1 MVPDAPSPFVEIPH
15 TDWLCANTLAFAIY
29 DRFPVSPGHVLV
41 ITRRVVPTFFEC
53 TADEQAALMELV
65 GEVKRL
71 LDQRDPKPNGYN
83 VGFNSG
89 AAAGQT
95 VPHVHVHVIPRYA
108 GDMADPRGG
117 VRHVIPEKGNYL
129 TRAAT
134 ISLTTGPDRP
144 LWPRLADRLPGAS
157 EIDLLASFVQTS
169 GLDLVGKSLF
179 RAIAA
184 GAKVRVLVGDYLGI
198 TSPDALRLLLGW
210 MEMAGAGLETRLA
223 ELENLRGSP
232 DSFHPKA
239 WRIADASGG
248 IVVVGSSNLS
258 RAALETG
265 VEWNLVGETSGSGTL
280 DRELSAAFDDL
291 WQQATP
297 LSAEVVERYAA
308 RAAEAAE
315 LRRAWD
321 GGPDGSIKALSGSE
335 GIKGNQPPN
344 SPCAPAPPFTPRPW
358 QQEALASL
366 AAIRSDGYSKALVA
380 VATGLGKTWL
390 AAFDVIAVGRE
401 LGRPPR
407 VLVIAHRAEILAQ
420 AEATLRQ
427 AMESE
432 WRDGAASPGFRR
444 GLLGI
449 PVSYVAGSSCDLT
462 GQLVIASIQ
471 KLSRPDSLAALA
483 AAAPFDY
490 CVIDEVHH
498 AEAPS
503 YRRVLAR
510 LSELSRAAPSF
521 TLGLTATPER
531 TDGVD
536 VATLFDDILAYQ
548 ATIGD
553 GIAEGSLVPF
563 RYRGLKDDV
572 DFEQI
577 PWRNGRFDPAVLE
590 AALENAPRMERLWAE
605 WEKGGC
611 THLPQGNGG
620 CHLFPRRTL
629 VFCCSRRHAVFAR
642 DWLRK
647 RGVAA
652 AAVFS
657 DAAGLGGPVSD
668 PRMASLAAFHAGTL
682 SALCVVDLFNEGVDI
697 PLVDRVVMLRPT
709 ESKIVFLQQLGRG
722 LRAADGKL
730 RLEVIDFVGNHRV
743 FASRLVH
750 LLSLAPSATA
760 ADATGFAL
768 LKRYLDGREPALPEG
783 CVLDVELEAKE
794 LLARFLPAGRAAVE
808 EAYRGMRAELGRRPT
823 P

>member
-1 MVPDAPSPFVEIPH
+1 MVPDAPSPFVELPQ
-15 TDWLCANTLAFAIY
+15 TDWVCANALAFAVY

-129 TRAAT
+129 AESRPLAPQAEPNKPLAEQAVYF
-134 ISLTTGPDRP
+134 LTTGPDRP
-144 LWPRLADRLPGAS
+144 LWHRLADRLPGAS

-184 GAKVRVLVGDYLGI
+184 GAKVRLLVGDYLGI
-198 TSPDALRLLLGW
+198 TSPEALRLLLGW

-401 LGRPPR
+401 PGSSRRPRPRSGRPWKANGGTARHPP
-407 VLVIAHRAEILAQ
+407 
-420 AEATLRQ
+420 
-427 AMESE
+427 
-432 WRDGAASPGFRR
+432 ASAGGFLGFRSPTS
-444 GLLGI
+444 
-449 PVSYVAGSSCDLT
+449 PVRRATSPASSSSPRSKSF
-462 GQLVIASIQ
+462 LVPTV
-471 KLSRPDSLAALA
+471 SRP
-483 AAAPFDY
+483 
-490 CVIDEVHH
+490 
-498 AEAPS
+498 
-503 YRRVLAR
+503 
-510 LSELSRAAPSF
+510 
-521 TLGLTATPER
+521 
-531 TDGVD
+531 
-536 VATLFDDILAYQ
+536 
-548 ATIGD
+548 
-553 GIAEGSLVPF
+553 
-563 RYRGLKDDV
+563 
-572 DFEQI
+572 
-577 PWRNGRFDPAVLE
+577 
-590 AALENAPRMERLWAE
+590 
-605 WEKGGC
+605 
-611 THLPQGNGG
+611 
-620 CHLFPRRTL
+620 
-629 VFCCSRRHAVFAR
+629 SRR
-642 DWLRK
+642 L
-647 RGVAA
+647 
-652 AAVFS
+652 
-657 DAAGLGGPVSD
+657 
-668 PRMASLAAFHAGTL
+668 PRL
-682 SALCVVDLFNEGVDI
+682 I
-697 PLVDRVVMLRPT
+697 
-709 ESKIVFLQQLGRG
+709 
-722 LRAADGKL
+722 
-730 RLEVIDFVGNHRV
+730 
-743 FASRLVH
+743 
-750 LLSLAPSATA
+750 TA
-760 ADATGFAL
+760 
-768 LKRYLDGREPALPEG
+768 
-783 CVLDVELEAKE
+783 
-794 LLARFLPAGRAAVE
+794 
-808 EAYRGMRAELGRRPT
+808 
-823 P
+823 